1 MSAEARRWSG
11 LVNDLI
17 AGKNLSRDDAQWAL
31 GQVMEGAITPAQLA
45 GFMVGLRAKGET
57 VEELTGLVDA
67 MTSHARRFT
76 VPGPTIDVVGTGGD
90 RHHTVNVST
99 MAAIVVAGT
108 GATVVK
114 HGNRAASSSSGTADV
129 LEALGVRLDLD
140 VKDVAELAEEVG
152 ITFCFALLFHPAMK
166 HAAIARKELGVPS
179 FFNFLGPLTNPASPE
194 ASAIGCADERMAP
207 LMAGVLQ
214 EHGRSALVFRGRDGL
229 DELAATAPSTVWEVR
244 HGHISVGE
252 YDWTRELGL
261 PAITLDD
268 LRGGS
273 AQDNAQVVRDVLAGK
288 AGPVRDT
295 VLLNAGAA
303 LVSLNDPAV
312 VGQGSLVE
320 RIRAGMER
328 AADAIDSGTAAD
340 GLDRWIEASQ
350 RRAS

>member
-1 MSAEARRWSG
+1 MSTQARRWSG

-17 AGKNLSRDDAQWAL
+17 AGKDLSRHDAQWAL
-31 GQVMEGAITPAQLA
+31 GEVMEGTITPAQLA

-214 EHGRSALVFRGRDGL
+214 QHGRSALVFRGRDGL

-244 HGHISVGE
+244 DGEVSVGE
-252 YDWTRELGL
+252 YDWSEELGL
-261 PAITLDD
+261 PAIALED

-273 AQDNAQVVRDVLAGK
+273 AEENAQVVRDVIAGQT
-288 AGPVRDT
+288 GPVRDT
-295 VLLNAGAA
+295 VLLNAAAA

-312 VGQGSLVE
+312 VGQGNLAE
-320 RIRAGMER
+320 RMRSAMDR
-328 AADAIDSGTAAD
+328 AADAVDSGAAAEK
-340 GLDRWIEASQ
+340 LDIWIEASQ